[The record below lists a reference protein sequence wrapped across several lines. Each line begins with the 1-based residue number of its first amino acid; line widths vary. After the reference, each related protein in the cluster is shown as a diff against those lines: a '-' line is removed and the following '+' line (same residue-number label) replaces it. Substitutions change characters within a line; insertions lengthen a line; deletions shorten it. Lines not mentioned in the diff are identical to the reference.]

1 MAALALVR
9 HGESTWNARGVWTGW
24 KNPPLSKKG
33 RQEAQDAAEQLR
45 GIKFD
50 IAFTSTLSRAKEAL
64 EIIKKT
70 LGISDLPTIESPAL
84 NERNY
89 GDYTGKNKWE
99 VKKELGEEG
108 FQQLRRGWDLPIPNG
123 ETLMD
128 VYNRVVPY
136 YKNEILPK
144 IKQGENVLISAH
156 GNSLRA
162 LVKYLDGLTDEEVE
176 NLEIAT
182 GEVIVYRIDREGK
195 IVSKEI
201 RKT

>member
-1 MAALALVR
+1 MAILALVR

-24 KNPPLSKKG
+24 KNPPLSQKG
-33 RQEAQDAAEQLR
+33 IEEARKAGELLKE
-45 GIKFD
+45 IKFD
-50 IAFTSTLSRAKEAL
+50 IAYVSDLLRSSQTLDE
-64 EIIKKT
+64 IKKT
-70 LGISDLPTIESPAL
+70 LGVEIPTVQTPAIK
-84 NERNY
+84 ERDY
-89 GDYTGKNKWE
+89 GDYTQKNKWDILR
-99 VKKELGEEG
+99 ELGEEG
-108 FQQLRRGWDLPIPNG
+108 FKKLRRGWDLPIPNG

-128 VYNRVVPY
+128 VYNRVIPY
-136 YKNEILPK
+136 YESEILPK
-144 IKQGENVLISAH
+144 LCASKNVLVSAH

-162 LVKYLDGLTDEEVE
+162 LVKYLDGLSDSDVE